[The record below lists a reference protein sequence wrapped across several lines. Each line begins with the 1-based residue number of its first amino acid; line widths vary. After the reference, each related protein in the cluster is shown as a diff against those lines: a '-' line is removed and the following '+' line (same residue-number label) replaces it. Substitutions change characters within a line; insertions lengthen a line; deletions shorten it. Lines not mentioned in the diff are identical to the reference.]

1 MGSLRLECE
10 QDAGD
15 GKGFI
20 FRTVSDNLKV
30 LTTDKKRVDRYD
42 GRRIWKIGVSV
53 ASGCGVGCVYCF
65 TNTYPRVRQLL
76 ASEIVEQAEYVL
88 GLPENQDAADAFD
101 EIKISFKQMGDPVLN
116 PHQTCE
122 AIRVLRKRHPDFL
135 YVVST
140 SAPRK
145 LELFSELATLVRDG
159 VRVRLQF
166 SCHTTSDEERKALS
180 PRLKMMSFGEIAEVV
195 NRWPGERVT
204 LNFVVMK
211 GHAYDAK
218 ALRQLF
224 DPGRV
229 FVKVNYLDPNSQL
242 VKFGLEDQTK
252 EEVSAFTQALA
263 AEGFA
268 YAYRQ

>member
-1 MGSLRLECE
+1 MGSLRLERE

-30 LTTDKKRVDRYD
+30 LTTDKKLVDRYN
-42 GRRIWKIGVSV
+42 GRRVWKIGVSV

-65 TNTYPRVRQLL
+65 TNTYSRVRQLL
-76 ASEIVEQAEYVL
+76 AEEMIGQAEFVL
-88 GLPENQDAADAFD
+88 GLPENCGTAGSFD
-101 EIKISFKQMGDPVLN
+101 EIKISFKQMGDPALN

-122 AIRVLRKRHPDFL
+122 AIRVLHEHHPDFL

-140 SAPRK
+140 SAPK
-145 LELFSELATLVRDG
+145 KPQLFWGLGNLVRSG
-159 VRVRLQF
+159 VNIRLQF
-166 SCHTTSDEERKALS
+166 SCHTTSDEERKVLS
-180 PRLKMMSFGEIAEVV
+180 PKLSMMSFDGIAEVV
-195 NRWPGERVT
+195 RNWPGERVT

-211 GHAYDAK
+211 GRAYDAK

-224 DPGRV
+224 DPGKV

-242 VKFGLEDQTK
+242 AKFGLEDQTK

-263 AEGFA
+263 AEGFT
-268 YAYRQ
+268 YAFRH